1 LANHKS
7 AIKRIRQTITRNTRN
22 TAERT
27 KVKNITK
34 KVLVAI
40 ESNDK
45 EEAEKQ
51 LLVATK
57 VISKVASKGVIH
69 KSAASRKISGL
80 SKKVH
85 KLSVAV

>member
-1 LANHKS
+1 MANHKS
-7 AIKRIRQTITRNTRN
+7 AIKRIRQTITRNARN
-22 TAERT
+22 TAQRT
-27 KVKNITK
+27 QVKTVTK
-34 KVLVAI
+34 KVLTAI
-40 ESNDK
+40 ESNNK

-51 LLVATK
+51 LKFATK
-57 VISKVASKGVIH
+57 VISKVASKGVLH